1 MQKLVV
7 GTRIHTNGGTT
18 FPDMGLFSY
27 WCKLA
32 LEYADYIL
40 IATDKQLYPLLHQM
54 CASLKQVYLFQLNQW
69 NSVVTPLNLIV
80 DEAKRIKGMSLLLQS
95 FEIFVS
101 LKSVEMMYTHLDM
114 DTVVVGARLNPD
126 HGGTPGIKPIDG
138 LTSPWNTLALWD
150 LNKLYLTGFQAK
162 SVESLN
168 GIHGGMEEVPTIS
181 LLQHLCPDKA
191 QAKVV
196 TLQDV
201 KWNMIWNDEKRSK
214 YHLQKMKTKRERAEI
229 QLKYLDLPRGMVTV
243 FQ

>member
-1 MQKLVV
+1 
-7 GTRIHTNGGTT
+7 
-18 FPDMGLFSY
+18 
-27 WCKLA
+27 
-32 LEYADYIL
+32 
-40 IATDKQLYPLLHQM
+40 
-54 CASLKQVYLFQLNQW
+54 
-69 NSVVTPLNLIV
+69 
-80 DEAKRIKGMSLLLQS
+80 
-95 FEIFVS
+95 
-101 LKSVEMMYTHLDM
+101 M

-181 LLQHLCPDKA
+181 LLQHLYPDKA

-214 YHLQKMKTKRERAEI
+214 YHLQKMKTKCERAEI